1 MPFIAAE
8 DEPPIFKWQQ
18 LVTEQGLDIEK
29 EPHVG
34 QLGNLDIFLSMGF
47 DEGEDFS
54 VHILF

>member
-1 MPFIAAE
+1 MNPLFSN
-8 DEPPIFKWQQ
+8 DNQ